1 MAKTTAEINIELT
14 LYQCCLADLAY
25 NYVLKETTGQQNIE
39 CELLKLKAGVRLLEG
54 LKCPDA
60 ILSLEQLTQTELEE
74 TLEKLSD
81 LCGCMTCKTDAEII
95 DDTVSTVNSI
105 ILQEDG
111 SSLDLEDDTNIL
123 D

>member
-14 LYQCCLADLAY
+14 LYQCCLADRAY
-25 NYVLKETTGQQNIE
+25 NYILKETTGQQNIE
-39 CELLKLKAGVRLLEG
+39 CELLQLKAGVRLLEG
-54 LKCPDA
+54 LKCSDSIIA
-60 ILSLEQLTQTELEE
+60 LEQLTQTELEA

-81 LCGCMTCKTDAEII
+81 LCGCMTCKSDAEII
-95 DDTVSTVNSI
+95 DDTIATTESI

-111 SSLDLEDDTNIL
+111 SSLDLEDDSNIL